1 MNGLN
6 LKRIIEKFNLEVL
19 VKSRSLPEIS
29 VSDLNRPGLEL
40 AGFFDYFA
48 YERIQILGMTEITF
62 LKSLPTEVR
71 FERLEKLFS
80 YQIPCVIITR
90 NLEPSGEFLNLA
102 KKHGRWVLR
111 SPEATTR
118 LMSRLTDFLESEMAP
133 RTTVHGVL
141 MDVYGVGILLVGESG
156 IGKSETAVELIKRGH
171 RLVADDVVEI
181 KQVAKNVLIGS
192 APEVVRHYLEVR
204 GLGIIDVKTVF
215 GAGAVRDD
223 MRIDLV
229 IEMVEWEKYT
239 EKDRLGLEEE
249 MITIL
254 ESSIPKK
261 TIPIRP
267 GRNLAAI
274 IEVAAMDRRLKA
286 MGYNAAFIFARR
298 VMDKIQEEGSK

>member
-1 MNGLN
+1 MNRLN
-6 LKRIIEKFNLEVL
+6 LQRVIDKFNLEVL
-19 VKSRSLPEIS
+19 VKSKSLPEIS
-29 VSDLNRPGLEL
+29 VIDLNRPGLEL

-62 LKSLPTEVR
+62 LKSLPPEVR
-71 FERLEKLFS
+71 YERLEKLFS

-90 NLEPSGEFLNLA
+90 NLEPSEEFLNLA